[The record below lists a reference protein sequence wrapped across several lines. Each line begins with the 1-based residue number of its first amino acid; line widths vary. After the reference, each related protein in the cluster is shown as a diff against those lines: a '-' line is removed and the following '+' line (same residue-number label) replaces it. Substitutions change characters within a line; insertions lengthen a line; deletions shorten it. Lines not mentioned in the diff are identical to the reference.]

1 MQDPRT
7 IPGIDIEMAGAML
20 KSRELQP
27 GPPLDVTVAPIAD
40 IRARYLAE
48 RAYWNEDGPALP
60 RILDQSVKGPHGPI
74 PVRIYYPRGN
84 PNLPLLIYL
93 HGGGFIKGGI
103 ESHDKICRWI
113 ASRSGA
119 AVASVDYRLAPE
131 HKFPA
136 PLEEAVAVFD
146 WATGSAQDL
155 RINPRRIGMGGDSAG
170 ASITLG
176 AALSLKAAGRPN
188 ALKFMMLFYGSYG
201 LGYDCDSSKA
211 YGDRIYGL
219 TESTRRFYRS
229 CYVASEADHDDPR
242 LNQLGADLSGLPPAF
257 IGAAEMD
264 PLCDNSPALAKALT
278 AAGVANELKI
288 YPGVL
293 HGFLHLT
300 RMVGTARRA
309 LDNAGDAVKR
319 ALR

>member
-1 MQDPRT
+1 MQDPRN

-20 KSRELQP
+20 KSRERQP
-27 GPPLDVTVAPIAD
+27 AGAPDVTVTPIED
-40 IRARYLAE
+40 VRASYLAE
-48 RAYWNEDGPALP
+48 RAYWNEDGPAVP
-60 RILDQSVKGPHGPI
+60 KIADHSVRGPHGPI
-74 PVRIYYPRGN
+74 PVRLYYPRGN
-84 PNLPLLIYL
+84 PNLPLLIYF
-93 HGGGFIKGGI
+93 HGGGFIKGSI
-103 ESHDKICRWI
+103 ASHDKICRWI
-113 ASRSGA
+113 ANRAGA

-131 HKFPA
+131 HKFPT

-201 LGYDCDSSKA
+201 LGYDCESSKA
-211 YGDRIYGL
+211 YGGKIYGL
-219 TESTRRFYRS
+219 SEATRRFYRS
-229 CYVASEADHDDPR
+229 CYVANEADHDDFR
-242 LNQLGADLSGLPPAF
+242 LKQLSADLSELPPAF

-278 AAGVANELKI
+278 EAGVVNKLKV

-300 RMVGTARRA
+300 RMVTMARQA
-309 LDNAGDAVKR
+309 LDDAGDAVKH